1 MSENPLD
8 AIPLDSTP
16 LESAPLESTPLE
28 VTPIPEIVVEA
39 IPMPQAAP
47 VSTPLEA
54 KPIENQVSKSLID
67 KNGNV
72 DLSTASSSDL
82 AAYNSISNQLN
93 ENDVNSIINYG
104 SEIQTS
110 ISKQSDTFLSNV
122 RTYNSGEVGTLINDL
137 LVELNYVDVDQLE
150 LGPFKRFLS
159 KIPFLGKLIMD
170 VKKIFQEYDKITVNV
185 EKISNKVKAGMINSI
200 KDNTSLQ
207 TMFDG
212 NVALIK
218 EMEKHIIAGQI
229 RYKELSEELAVMDA
243 NTANYEDYK
252 IADKRNFIH
261 RLDKRLA
268 DMKIVRFIMLQSLAQ
283 IRVVQNNN
291 VSIAEKAQSILTTT
305 MPVWKNQLTL
315 AVALQR
321 QKQNIEVQRRV
332 SETTNTILQK
342 NAEMLK
348 QNSIEV
354 AKENEN
360 TVVSLETLKMT
371 TKSLIDTLN
380 EVKLIHEQ
388 GTATRRELDAGL
400 LSLEAELKK
409 GVIN

>member
-1 MSENPLD
+1 MENNQL
-8 AIPLDSTP
+8 
-16 LESAPLESTPLE
+16 
-28 VTPIPEIVVEA
+28 IVQEQNA
-39 IPMPQAAP
+39 
-47 VSTPLEA
+47 
-54 KPIENQVSKSLID
+54 LID
-67 KNGNV
+67 KDGNV
-72 DLSTASSSDL
+72 NLANATESDLSNYKSLST
-82 AAYNSISNQLN
+82 QLN
-93 ENDVNSIINYG
+93 ENDANSILNFG
-104 SEIQTS
+104 AEIQNS
-110 ISKQSDTFLSNV
+110 ISKQSDTFLTSV

-137 LVELNYVDVDQLE
+137 LTELNYVDVDQLNQS
-150 LGPFKRFLS
+150 PAKRFLS
-159 KIPFLGKLIMD
+159 KIPLIGKLVTD
-170 VKKIFQEYDKITVNV
+170 VKKLFQQYDKITVNV
-185 EKISNKVKAGMINSI
+185 EKISNKVKAGMINSV
-200 KDNTSLQ
+200 KDNSSLQ
-207 TMFDG
+207 TMFEG
-212 NVALIK
+212 NVNLIK

-229 RYKELSEELAVMDA
+229 RFKELNEELAVMEGNSA
-243 NTANYEDYK
+243 QYQDYQ
-252 IADKRNFIH
+252 ISDKRTFIN

-291 VSIAEKAQSILTTT
+291 TSIAEKAQSILTTT

-360 TVVSLETLKMT
+360 TIVSLETLKMT
-371 TKSLIDTLN
+371 TKSLIDTLT
-380 EVKLIHEQ
+380 EVKQIHEQ
-388 GTATRRELDAGL
+388 GAETRRQLDAGL
-400 LSLEAELKK
+400 QSLEAELKK

>member
-1 MSENPLD
+1 MENNQ
-8 AIPLDSTP
+8 I
-16 LESAPLESTPLE
+16 
-28 VTPIPEIVVEA
+28 IV
-39 IPMPQAAP
+39 Q
-47 VSTPLEA
+47 
-54 KPIENQVSKSLID
+54 ENNSLID
-67 KNGNV
+67 KEGNV
-72 DLSTASSSDL
+72 NLQNATDAD
-82 AAYNSISNQLN
+82 ISNYKSLSGQLN
-93 ENDVNSIINYG
+93 ENDVNSILNFG
-104 SEIQTS
+104 AEIQNS
-110 ISKQSDTFLSNV
+110 ISKQSDTFLSSV

-137 LVELNYVDVDQLE
+137 LTELNYVDVDQLNQS
-150 LGPFKRFLS
+150 PFKRFIS
-159 KIPFLGKLIMD
+159 KVPLLGKLVVD
-170 VKKIFQEYDKITVNV
+170 VQKLFQQYDKITVNV
-185 EKISNKVKAGMINSI
+185 DKISNKVKAGMINSVR
-200 KDNTSLQ
+200 DNSSLQ

-212 NVALIK
+212 NVNLIK

-229 RYKELSEELAVMDA
+229 RFKELNEELAVMEGNSSQYQDYQISDKK
-243 NTANYEDYK
+243 NY
-252 IADKRNFIH
+252 IN

-291 VSIAEKAQSILTTT
+291 TSIAEKAQSILTTT

-360 TVVSLETLKMT
+360 TIVSLETLKMT
-371 TKSLIDTLN
+371 TKSLIDTLT
-380 EVKLIHEQ
+380 EVKQIHEQ
-388 GTATRRELDAGL
+388 GAETRRQLDAGL
-400 LSLEAELKK
+400 QSLEAELKK

>member
-1 MSENPLD
+1 MENNQL
-8 AIPLDSTP
+8 
-16 LESAPLESTPLE
+16 
-28 VTPIPEIVVEA
+28 IVQEQNA
-39 IPMPQAAP
+39 
-47 VSTPLEA
+47 
-54 KPIENQVSKSLID
+54 LID
-67 KNGNV
+67 KDGNV
-72 DLSTASSSDL
+72 NLANATESDLSNYRSLST
-82 AAYNSISNQLN
+82 QLN
-93 ENDVNSIINYG
+93 ENDANSILNFG
-104 SEIQTS
+104 AEIQNS
-110 ISKQSDTFLSNV
+110 ISKQSDTFLTNV

-137 LVELNYVDVDQLE
+137 LTELNYVDVDQLNQS
-150 LGPFKRFLS
+150 PAKRFLS
-159 KIPFLGKLIMD
+159 KIPLLGKLVTD
-170 VKKIFQEYDKITVNV
+170 VKKLFQQYDKITVNV
-185 EKISNKVKAGMINSI
+185 EKISNKVKAGMINSV
-200 KDNTSLQ
+200 KDNSSLQ
-207 TMFDG
+207 TMFEG
-212 NVALIK
+212 NVNLIK

-229 RYKELSEELAVMDA
+229 RFKELNEELAVMEA
-243 NTANYEDYK
+243 NSAQYQDYQ
-252 IADKRNFIH
+252 ISDKRTFIN

-291 VSIAEKAQSILTTT
+291 TSIAEKAQSILTTT

-360 TVVSLETLKMT
+360 TIVSLETLKMT
-371 TKSLIDTLN
+371 TKSLIDTLT
-380 EVKLIHEQ
+380 EVKQIHEQ
-388 GTATRRELDAGL
+388 GAETRRQLDAGL
-400 LSLEAELKK
+400 QSLEAELKK

>member
-1 MSENPLD
+1 MDNLQVISEN
-8 AIPLDSTP
+8 
-16 LESAPLESTPLE
+16 
-28 VTPIPEIVVEA
+28 
-39 IPMPQAAP
+39 Q
-47 VSTPLEA
+47 
-54 KPIENQVSKSLID
+54 NLID
-67 KNGNV
+67 KDGNV
-72 DLSTASSSDL
+72 NL
-82 AAYNSISNQLN
+82 ASISEAEVVNYKSMTNQLN
-93 ENDVNSIINYG
+93 ENDINSILNYG
-104 SEIQTS
+104 SEIQNS
-110 ISKQSDTFLSNV
+110 ISKQSDTFLNNV

-137 LVELNYVDVDQLE
+137 LQEINYVDVDQLE
-150 LGPFKRFLS
+150 QGPVKRFMS
-159 KIPFLGKLIMD
+159 KIPLLNKLVGD
-170 VKKIFQEYDKITVNV
+170 VKKLFQEYDKITVNV
-185 EKISNKVKAGMINSI
+185 EKISNKVKAGMINSV

-212 NVALIK
+212 NVNLIK
-218 EMEKHIIAGQI
+218 EMEKHIIGGQI
-229 RYKELSEELAVMDA
+229 RFNELNEELAQMEA
-243 NTANYEDYK
+243 NSSQYQDYQ
-252 IADKRNFIH
+252 ISDKRTYIN

-354 AKENEN
+354 ARENEN
-360 TVVSLETLKMT
+360 TIVSLETLKMT
-371 TKSLIDTLN
+371 TKSLIDTLT
-380 EVKLIHEQ
+380 EVKQIHEQ
-388 GTATRRELDAGL
+388 GTETRRQLDAGL
-400 LSLEAELKK
+400 QNLESELKK
-409 GVIN
+409 SVIG